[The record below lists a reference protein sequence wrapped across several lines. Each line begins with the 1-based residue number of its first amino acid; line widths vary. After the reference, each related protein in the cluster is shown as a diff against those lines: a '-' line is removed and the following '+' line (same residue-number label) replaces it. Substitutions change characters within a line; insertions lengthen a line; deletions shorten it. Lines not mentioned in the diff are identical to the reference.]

1 MRRLHYTLRGIH
13 LVQGNSFARPRRSPI
28 TISHLYQ
35 LIRFVSGSSLGPND
49 CALFTAVTLI
59 AFFGLLRVSENTCLS
74 QTFDLTSHLSVQDVT
89 LTRQVVH
96 LHIKASK
103 TNPFRAGVT
112 VWVPAISS
120 ALCLVSAIYIFTS
133 EVPLFLFQDGQNV
146 MVVTPRTC
154 NGINTHS
161 FRIGGAKA

>member
-13 LVQGNSFARPRRSPI
+13 LAQGNSFARPRRSPI
-28 TISHLYQ
+28 TIRHLYQ

-120 ALCLVSAIYIFTS
+120 ALCLVSAIYLYLRGSIVSVSRWS
-133 EVPLFLFQDGQNV
+133 ECYGCYTKDLVATGS
-146 MVVTPRTC
+146 
-154 NGINTHS
+154 TH
-161 FRIGGAKA
+161 IALE